1 MTTTE
6 TSTLPPM
13 PPTNRRKAKP
23 VNTILM
29 ILGALVV
36 LTLLI
41 TTARSAVASLNREQ
55 STQSLDTAGVTS
67 LEISANSGSFELV
80 YADATE
86 ATLEIDSA
94 NGSDWKLSRQGDKL
108 VVDSPNSWGNWCF
121 FGCGLYNNE
130 ATLILPKSLND
141 GRLDANFDLAA
152 GDFTAVGAYKNLV
165 AEVGAG
171 ELDLSGTA
179 QSAEIHLGAG
189 KAEVSLADVQH
200 AVFDISA
207 GHMAG
212 NLTGTAPQS
221 INAEVSAGS
230 LDLELPDGSYDVRQ
244 TVDAGNLT
252 NLLVTDPK
260 SPHKISIEL
269 SAGNAKLSSGS
280 VTSK

>member
-13 PPTNRRKAKP
+13 PPTSQGKGKP

-29 ILGALVV
+29 VLGALVV

-41 TTARSAVASLNREQ
+41 TTARSAITSLNREQ
-55 STQSLDTAGVTS
+55 STQSLDTTGVTS
-67 LEISANSGSFELV
+67 LEISANSGRFELV

-86 ATLEIDSA
+86 ATLEVDSA
-94 NGSDWKLSRQGDKL
+94 NGSDWKLSRQGGKL
-108 VVDSPNSWGNWCF
+108 VVDSPNSWGDWCF
-121 FGCGLYNNE
+121 FGCGFDTNE

-141 GRLDANFDLAA
+141 GSLDAKFDLAA
-152 GDFTAVGAYKNLV
+152 GDFTAVGAYQNLV

-179 QSAEIHLGAG
+179 QSADIRLGAG

-207 GHMAG
+207 GHLAG
-212 NLTGTAPQS
+212 NLTGTVPQS
-221 INAEVSAGS
+221 ISAEVSAGS

-244 TVDAGNLT
+244 TVDAGNLS
-252 NLLVTDPK
+252 NLLVTDPQ
-260 SPHKISIEL
+260 SPNKISIAL

-280 VTSK
+280 VISR

>member
-13 PPTNRRKAKP
+13 PPTSQGKGKP

-29 ILGALVV
+29 VLGALVV

-41 TTARSAVASLNREQ
+41 TTARTAITSLNREQ
-55 STQSLDTAGVTS
+55 STQSLDTTGVTS
-67 LEISANSGSFELV
+67 LEISANSGRFELV

-86 ATLEIDSA
+86 ATLEVDSA
-94 NGSDWKLSRQGDKL
+94 NGSDWKLSRQGGKL
-108 VVDSPNSWGNWCF
+108 VVDSPNSWGDWCF
-121 FGCGLYNNE
+121 FGCGFDTNE

-141 GRLDANFDLAA
+141 GSLDAKFDLAA
-152 GDFTAVGAYKNLV
+152 GDFTAVGAYQNLV

-179 QSAEIHLGAG
+179 QSADIRLGAG

-207 GHMAG
+207 GHLAG
-212 NLTGTAPQS
+212 NLTGTVPQS
-221 INAEVSAGS
+221 ISAEVSAGS

-244 TVDAGNLT
+244 TVDAGNLS
-252 NLLVTDPK
+252 NLLVTDPQ
-260 SPHKISIEL
+260 SPNKISIAL

-280 VTSK
+280 VISR

>member
-1 MTTTE
+1 MTTTD

-13 PPTNRRKAKP
+13 PPTNRGKSKP
-23 VNTILM
+23 VNTVLM

-41 TTARSAVASLNREQ
+41 TTARTAITSLNREQ

-67 LEISANSGSFELV
+67 LEISANSGSFDLV

-86 ATLEIDSA
+86 ATLEVDSA
-94 NGSDWKLSRQGDKL
+94 NGSDWTLSRQGDKL
-108 VVDSPNSWGNWCF
+108 VVDSPNSWGDWCI
-121 FGCGLYNNE
+121 FGCGFDNNE
-130 ATLILPKSLND
+130 ATLFLPKSLND
-141 GRLDANFDLAA
+141 GKLDAKFNLAA

-179 QSAEIHLGAG
+179 QSADIRLGAG

-212 NLTGTAPQS
+212 NLTGTVPQS

-244 TVDAGNLT
+244 NVDAGNLT
-252 NLLVTDPK
+252 NLLLTDPQ
-260 SPHKISIEL
+260 SPNKISIAL

-280 VTSK
+280 VISK